1 MRGSKIVLES
11 LKKEGVEI
19 MFGIGGGAVI
29 PILDDLH
36 DEKELEFLL
45 TRHEQ
50 AASHMADGYARAT
63 GKVGVCLATSGP
75 GATNLVTGLATAFM
89 DSVPVVAITGQ
100 VGTHLVGND
109 AFQEADTT
117 GITRPVTKKNYLVID
132 VKDLAATIKEAFHL
146 ARTGRPG
153 PVVIDLPKD
162 VQISETEFNYP
173 KKVNIRGYK
182 PKIKGNSKQI
192 KLAAE
197 AINKSERPVIYAG
210 GGVIISNASEQLRKF
225 AKKGKLPVT
234 NTLMGIGSFP
244 AQSDLSLGMLG
255 MHGTYYANHSVQNS
269 DLVIAIGARF
279 DDRVTGRL
287 EDFASGAKIVHI
299 DIDPTSISKNVR
311 ADIPIVGD
319 AKDILKSLTKQVKK
333 KNRKDWH
340 DKISAWK
347 KQYPLT
353 YNKEDG
359 RLKPQYVVEK
369 LWEVT
374 KGKAVIATEVGQCQM
389 WAEQFY
395 KYDEPRTFL
404 TSGGLGTMGYGF
416 PAAIGA
422 KKGRPDSPV
431 VDIAGDG
438 SFQMNIQELAT
449 CVVENIPVLILVLN
463 NNYLGMVRQ
472 WQELFFDKRY
482 STVCLGKDNNCRVP
496 DFAKVARAYGAEGIT
511 VKEPDEVV
519 PALEKALKVNDRPVV
534 VDCLVD
540 PEENVYPMVPGG
552 AAIDE
557 ILLDMA

>member
-11 LKKEGVEI
+11 LKKEGVDI
-19 MFGIGGGAVI
+19 IFGICGGSVI
-29 PILDDLH
+29 PIFDDLH
-36 DEKELEFLL
+36 DEKDLRFLL

-50 AASHMADGYARAT
+50 AAAHMADGYARST

-75 GATNLVTGLATAFM
+75 GATNFVTGLATAYM
-89 DSVPVVAITGQ
+89 DSIPMVAITGQ

-117 GITRPVTKKNYLVID
+117 GITRPITKKNYLVTDIE
-132 VKDLAATIKEAFHL
+132 DLAPTIKEAFHL
-146 ARTGRPG
+146 ARSGRPG

-162 VQISETEFNYP
+162 IQVDETDFNYP
-173 KKVNIRGYK
+173 KEVNIRGYK
-182 PKIKGNSKQI
+182 PQIEGNKKQI
-192 KLAAE
+192 KLAVE
-197 AINKSERPVIYAG
+197 AINESQRPVIYAG
-210 GGVIISNASEQLRKF
+210 GGVIISEASDELRGL
-225 AKKGKLPVT
+225 AKKGRLPVT

-255 MHGTYYANHSVQNS
+255 MHGTYYANHAVQNS
-269 DLVIAIGARF
+269 DLIIAVGARF
-279 DDRVTGRL
+279 DDRVTGRV
-287 EDFASGAKIVHI
+287 EDFASDAKIIHI
-299 DIDPTSISKNVR
+299 DIDPTSISKNIK

-319 AKDILKSLTKQVKK
+319 AKNILKSLTKRVKK
-333 KNRKDWH
+333 KDRKDWH
-340 DKISAWK
+340 EKIKAWK
-347 KQYPLT
+347 DRHPLT
-353 YNKEDG
+353 YKKDG
-359 RLKPQYVVEK
+359 KLKPQYVVEK

-374 KGKAVIATEVGQCQM
+374 EGNAVITTEVGQCQM

-395 KYDEPRTFL
+395 KYDKPRTFL

-422 KKGRPDSPV
+422 KFGRPDQPV

-449 CVVENIPVLILVLN
+449 CVVEQIPVIILILN

-472 WQELFFDKRY
+472 WQSLFFDKRY
-482 STVCLGKDNNCRVP
+482 SAVCLGKDADCRVP
-496 DFAKVARAYGAEGIT
+496 DFAKVARAYGAKGIT
-511 VKEPDEVV
+511 VKEDGEVV
-519 PALEKALKVNDRPVV
+519 PALKEALKVKDKPVV
-534 VDCLVD
+534 IDCLVD
-540 PEENVYPMVPGG
+540 PEEDVYPMVPGG